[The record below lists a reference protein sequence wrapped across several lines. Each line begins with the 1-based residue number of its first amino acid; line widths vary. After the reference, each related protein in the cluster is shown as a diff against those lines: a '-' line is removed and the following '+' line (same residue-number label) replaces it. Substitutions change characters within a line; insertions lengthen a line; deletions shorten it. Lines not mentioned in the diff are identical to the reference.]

1 METFLKKAILCCL
14 LLQGAAYAQEPDRTF
29 ATTQCSA
36 IREVIFSAH
45 QKQFNNLLDKELKG
59 SHGYQVQGT
68 WRFETFQYASLLDWP
83 GATKTYIDDSRES
96 TDSSSRI
103 IRQFVA
109 EFGQIKSREDARHK
123 FDYLN
128 AQITECRLLLSDTN
142 IMLLKPLPLE
152 KIKDELPVAALD
164 AKLYPVT
171 IKQSTAAEPGQ
182 EVVIMTAWERNGQ
195 YYSAYMIVEYRLLQ
209 TEPRQDK
216 MPSR

>member
-1 METFLKKAILCCL
+1 MKKGRIIAVIAFLATTGQSK
-14 LLQGAAYAQEPDRTF
+14 AQEADRTF

-83 GATKTYIDDSRES
+83 GASKTYIDDSKES
-96 TDSSSRI
+96 TDSSSKM

-109 EFGQIKSREDARHK
+109 EFGQLKSREEARQK

-142 IMLLKPLPLE
+142 ITLLKPLPLE
-152 KIKDELPVAALD
+152 KIKDELPVAAVD

-171 IKQSTAAEPGQ
+171 IKQSTVAEAGQ

-195 YYSAYMIVEYRLLQ
+195 YYTAYMIVEYRLQ
-209 TEPRQDK
+209 QSEIGQAEI
-216 MPSR
+216 PSR

>member
-1 METFLKKAILCCL
+1 MATIGFMATYGLCN
-14 LLQGAAYAQEPDRTF
+14 AQEVDRTF
-29 ATTQCSA
+29 AATQCSA

-45 QKQFNNLLDKELKG
+45 QKQFDNLLDKELKG

-83 GATKTYIDDSRES
+83 GASKTYIDDSRES
-96 TDSSSRI
+96 TDSSSKM

-109 EFGQIKSREDARHK
+109 EFAQLKSPQEARQK

-142 IMLLKPLPLE
+142 ITLLKPLPLE

-171 IKQSTAAEPGQ
+171 IKQSTAAEAGQ

-195 YYSAYMIVEYRLLQ
+195 YYTAYMIVEYRLQQ
-209 TEPRQDK
+209 TEIRQAEI
-216 MPSR
+216 PSR

>member
-1 METFLKKAILCCL
+1 MNKGRMFTVIAFLTTFGISK
-14 LLQGAAYAQEPDRTF
+14 AQEVDRTF
-29 ATTQCSA
+29 ATNQCSA

-45 QKQFNNLLDKELKG
+45 QKQFANLLDKELKG

-83 GATKTYIDDSRES
+83 GASKTYIDDSRES
-96 TDSSSRI
+96 TDSSSKI

-109 EFGQIKSREDARHK
+109 EFGQLKNRDEARQK

-128 AQITECRLLLSDTN
+128 AQIIECRLLLSDTN
-142 IMLLKPLPLE
+142 ITVLKPLPLE

-171 IKQSTAAEPGQ
+171 IKQSSEAEPGQ

-195 YYSAYMIVEYRLLQ
+195 YYTAYMIVEYRLQQ
-209 TEPRQDK
+209 TEIPQAE

>member
-1 METFLKKAILCCL
+1 MNRGRVIAIIAFVSTIGLCK
-14 LLQGAAYAQEPDRTF
+14 AQEVDRTF
-29 ATTQCSA
+29 AATQCSA

-68 WRFETFQYASLLDWP
+68 WRFETFQYASILDWP
-83 GATKTYIDDSRES
+83 GASKTYIDDSRES
-96 TDSSSRI
+96 TDSSSKM

-109 EFGQIKSREDARHK
+109 EFGQLKSREEARQK

-142 IMLLKPLPLE
+142 ITLLKPLPLE

-195 YYSAYMIVEYRLLQ
+195 YYTAYMIVEYRLQQ
-209 TEPRQDK
+209 TEIRQAEI
-216 MPSR
+216 PSR